1 MSKEIVLFKNEIF
14 GEIRTLKLDDKPY
27 FVGKDV
33 AEILGYANPSKA
45 VLMHCKNGIKEVI
58 DVTSQNG
65 NAHNKARNTQEM
77 TLIPEGD
84 LYRLII
90 KSKLPK
96 AQEFEEWV
104 MDEVLPQIRQTG
116 GYIAIKEDDSEAD
129 IMARALLIAQRTLD
143 KKDEIIK
150 LKENQIKQQEKEIEY
165 KENII
170 IGLVD
175 DIDLAEKRQRINQ
188 IIRKGRN
195 GKEIAN
201 RWNSLYRE
209 FEMKYHINISKRR
222 ENYNKNNKPKIT
234 NNLAY
239 IDKVLNKIPEMYEL
253 CCKLFENDLEKL
265 LDEIRN
271 TVA

>member
-1 MSKEIVLFKNEIF
+1 MKNELTIFKNEMF
-14 GEIRTLKLDDKPY
+14 GEVRTLRLEDKPY

-33 AEILGYANPSKA
+33 AEILGYAKPRNAIST
-45 VLMHCKNGIKEVI
+45 HCKGALKQGILTEGGE
-58 DVTSQNG
+58 Q
-65 NAHNKARNTQEM
+65 QM
-77 TLIPEGD
+77 TIIPEGD

-104 MDEVLPQIRQTG
+104 MDEVLPSIRATG
-116 GYIAIKEDDSEAD
+116 GYIPVKEEDNEAD
-129 IMARALLIAQRTLD
+129 IMAKALLIAQRTLD

-188 IIRKGRN
+188 IIRKGKN

-201 RWNSLYRE
+201 RWNALYRE
-209 FEMKYHINISKRR
+209 FEMKYHINVSKRR
-222 ENYNKNNKPKIT
+222 ETYNKNNKPKMT

-239 IDKVLNKIPEMYEL
+239 IDKVLNKIPEIYEL

>member
-1 MSKEIVLFKNEIF
+1 MSKELIMFKNEMF
-14 GEIRTLKLDDKPY
+14 GEIRTLKLDEKPY
-27 FVGKDV
+27 FVAKEI
-33 AEILGYANPSKA
+33 ARILGYSNTRDAIKR
-45 VLMHCKNGIKEVI
+45 HCKGVVKHDILTEGGIQQMSI
-58 DVTSQNG
+58 
-65 NAHNKARNTQEM
+65 
-77 TLIPEGD
+77 IPEGD

-104 MDEVLPQIRQTG
+104 MDEILPQIRQTG
-116 GYIAIKEDDSEAD
+116 GYIPIKEEDDEVD
-129 IMARALLIAQRTLD
+129 IMAKALLIAQRTLD

-188 IIRKGRN
+188 IIRKGKN

-209 FEMKYHINISKRR
+209 FEMKYHINVSKRR
-222 ENYNKNNKPKIT
+222 ETYNKNNKPKMT

-239 IDKVLNKIPEMYEL
+239 IDKVLNKIPELYEI
-253 CCKLFENDLEKL
+253 CCKLFENDVEKL

>member
-1 MSKEIVLFKNEIF
+1 MSKELMMFKNEMF
-14 GEIRTLKLDDKPY
+14 GEIRTLRLKDKPY
-27 FVGKDV
+27 FVGNDI
-33 AEILGYANPSKA
+33 AGILGYSRPRDAVRTHCKGGVKMTLPSK
-45 VLMHCKNGIKEVI
+45 G
-58 DVTSQNG
+58 G
-65 NAHNKARNTQEM
+65 NQEM
-77 TLIPEGD
+77 VVIPEGD

-116 GYIAIKEDDSEAD
+116 GYIAVKEDDSEAD

-209 FEMKYHINISKRR
+209 FEMKYHINVSKRR
-222 ENYNKNNKPKIT
+222 ENYNKNNKPKMT